1 MRLFTAAVPP
11 PEVADHLAAAL
22 ADAPDPTFRVPMPA
36 WHITIGYY
44 GEDTPAERAAW
55 VTERASGIAAPRVA
69 LGEMANFGETLF
81 MSVTGDLGPLAAALR
96 WNDKHPVY
104 TPHLTIG
111 KGQVTPLGYRGP
123 EWTVEEVVLLGAE
136 ERYEYTV
143 VDRVRLS

>member
-22 ADAPDPTFRVPMPA
+22 ADAPGLTSRLPRPA

-44 GEDTPAERAAW
+44 GEEAPAERAAW

-96 WNDKHPVY
+96 WHDKHPLY

-111 KGQVTPLGYRGP
+111 KGLPTPLGYRGP

-143 VDRVRLS
+143 VNRVRLG

>member
-22 ADAPDPTFRVPMPA
+22 ADVPDMTFRVSRAA

-44 GEDTPAERAAW
+44 GEDAPAERAAW
-55 VTERASGIAAPRVA
+55 VTERASGIEAPRVW

-81 MSVTGDLGPLAAALR
+81 MSVGGDLGSLAAALR
-96 WNDKHPVY
+96 WDDKHPVY

-111 KGQVTPLGYRGP
+111 KGRVTALGYRGP
-123 EWTVEEVVLLGAE
+123 EWTVDEVVLLGAE
-136 ERYEYTV
+136 DRYEYTV